1 MSIKSKLEP
10 QVSSLGISANLL
22 DTYKSDFFLSY
33 VYSYIYIFNIYLFY
47 EKSGPR

>member
-22 DTYKSDFFLSY
+22 DTYKSDFFPSY
-33 VYSYIYIFNIYLFY
+33 VYSCMYIFNIYLFY